1 MLNNVKYFSE
11 IWFGV
16 KVMKIVKCY
25 IDEGKKVI
33 DLIKNLNNVNL
44 F

>member
-1 MLNNVKYFSE
+1 MLNNVKYFNE

-25 IDEGKKVI
+25 IDEGKKVV
-33 DLIKNLNNVNL
+33 DLIKN
-44 F
+44 